1 MRLDEKKSFI
11 DKNETLSIQ
20 SQCDLIGLSRS
31 TFYFQP
37 AEESK
42 LNLMIMKLI
51 DKQHTLDPVKFG
63 QIKIEKYIE
72 SKLKIDINRKR
83 IQRLMRIMCVEGE
96 YQKKNTSIPSKD
108 HKIYPYL
115 LKNFDITESNQV
127 WSIDITYVPMR
138 RGFMYLVA
146 IIDWYSRYVLSWS
159 ISNTMENNFC
169 IEALSESLKKFG
181 KPKIFNSDQGSQFT
195 SNKFTSILENHNI
208 QISMDGKGRWLDNIF
223 VERLWRTVKYEN
235 IYRSSYEN
243 GHDLF
248 FGLKKYFK
256 YYNEKRIHQSLDY
269 RTPKETHLMCLT
281 EYKS

>member
-1 MRLDEKKSFI
+1 
-11 DKNETLSIQ
+11 
-20 SQCDLIGLSRS
+20 
-31 TFYFQP
+31 
-37 AEESK
+37 
-42 LNLMIMKLI
+42 MKLI
-51 DKQHTLDPVKFG
+51 DKQHTKGPVKFG

-83 IQRLMRIMCVEGE
+83 IQRLMRIMGAEGE
-96 YQKKNTSIPSKD
+96 YQKRKTSIPSKD

-195 SNKFTSILENHNI
+195 SNKFTNILENHNI

-248 FGLKKYFK
+248 FGLKKYFE
-256 YYNEKRIHQSLDY
+256 YYNEKRIHQSLNY
-269 RTPKETHLMCLT
+269 ATPKQIHL
-281 EYKS
+281 K